1 MNITLPSHSEETLVD
16 LFHAVKGKVGKFI
29 DATAAK
35 HQCLFC
41 LERKEIITIETTTD
55 EYGKRQRRAALTKAG
70 KIFAESSVINA
81 PDRLPKNP
89 ALMPKADERQRISI
103 YFQLELD
110 KPAHVETLRRVKA
123 LKRAGRYNPTIR
135 RLLEL
140 EEQLGQSGIDDVFE
154 AIAALRRE
162 RDLLESNKAY
172 ISEMKAALDQRE
184 KELDEAWEELE
195 AERRHDTTLL
205 DVKDELKELRGL
217 LKNGAVA
224 QPEQKVGPRPVPKV
238 EARKPDNEDDE
249 TDENGEPL
257 LVVKKDLLAGKRATE
272 NFLRS
277 ILSLQDDSEEET
289 PEEEE
294 TQEVEAAAPAG
305 PKQLNVTQ
313 FQLPVFD
320 DDEDDD
326 LDFLAAVGD

>member
-1 MNITLPSHSEETLVD
+1 MNILLPSHSEETLID
-16 LFHAVKGKVGKFI
+16 LYHAVGGKVGKFI

-41 LERKEIITIETTTD
+41 LERNAIITIETTTND
-55 EYGKRQRRAALTKAG
+55 YGKRQRRAALTKAG
-70 KIFAESSVINA
+70 KKFAESRVINA
-81 PDRLPKNP
+81 PERQPKNP
-89 ALMPKADERQRISI
+89 ALMPKGDERQRISI

-140 EEQLGQSGIDDVFE
+140 EEQLGQSGIEDVFE
-154 AIAALRRE
+154 ALQCLHSERAALE
-162 RDLLESNKAY
+162 AEKLILSESR
-172 ISEMKAALDQRE
+172 AALDQRE
-184 KELDEAWEELE
+184 KELDEAWDELE

-217 LKNGAVA
+217 LKNRAA
-224 QPEQKVGPRPVPKV
+224 QTEQQPGPRLLNAPKV
-238 EARKPDNEDDE
+238 AGPHPDDDN
-249 TDENGEPL
+249 DEGL
-257 LVVKKDLLAGKRATE
+257 LEVKKDAGAGKRATM

-277 ILSLQDDSEEET
+277 IMSLQDE

-294 TQEVEAAAPAG
+294 TQEVEAASTG
-305 PKQLNVTQ
+305 PKQLAVPT
-313 FQLPVFD
+313 FDKPVFD
-320 DDEDDD
+320 DEDES
-326 LDFLAAVGD
+326 DFGFNIAAAGD